1 MKDFLSDVENSKVL
15 SEEEK
20 TILIQWHLATSEASK
35 SRIRIESL
43 SKLHNEWYNNGKI
56 DKLIVAATALNE
68 ELRKK
73 SKQSL
78 QKS

>member
-20 TILIQWHLATSEASK
+20 TILIQWHLATSEAPK
-35 SRIRIESL
+35 SRIRFESL
-43 SKLHNEWYNNGKI
+43 RKLHKEWYNNGKI
-56 DKLIVAATALNE
+56 DKLIVATTALNE